1 MKNALNDIKSFPNFF
16 KLHPNLDKCEIA
28 GIGALK
34 NVSMALCGMKN
45 TNLAKESIKIL
56 DVHIFYNKKIQDDL
70 NFAKS
75 IKNLCNALI
84 FGRAK

>member
-1 MKNALNDIKSFPNFF
+1 MT
-16 KLHPNLDKCEIA
+16 
-28 GIGALK
+28 
-34 NVSMALCGMKN
+34 LCGMKN
-45 TNLAKESIKIL
+45 INLTKESIKIL

-84 FGRAK
+84 FGSGKYF

>member
-1 MKNALNDIKSFPNFF
+1 MKDALNDIKSFPNFF
-16 KLHPNLDKCEIA
+16 RLYPNLDKCEIA

-34 NVSMALCGMKN
+34 NVKN
-45 TNLAKESIKIL
+45 INLTKESIKIL

-84 FGRAK
+84 FGSGKYF